1 MNLRRLTPILVPT
14 ALALAAPAW
23 GESRPAAP
31 QGRQYQPL
39 NLSLPRDTFATPSAG
54 QADESVQ
61 RNLRAVDPAGAV
73 PPPPTRLRYGAGYE
87 SRQQSA
93 YGAAG
98 SAPAGGGTSGGATGA
113 GRRGR

>member
-1 MNLRRLTPILVPT
+1 MNLSLLTPILVPT

-23 GESRPAAP
+23 GESRPATP
-31 QGRQYQPL
+31 QGRQQPL

-54 QADESVQ
+54 KVDESVQ
-61 RNLRAVDPAGAV
+61 RNLRAVDPDGAV

-87 SRQQSA
+87 SRQQSG
-93 YGAAG
+93 YGTAG
-98 SAPAGGGTSGGATGA
+98 SAPSGGGASGGATGA